1 MMRIRSK
8 LRHTALYAAGLSVFF
23 LLLMTACGG
32 GNGDDESPAP
42 AATAAPATAAP
53 ATQPPTGTPAAAAE
67 TTPDAPQQGA
77 PSSGSETLFI
87 TANETGTITVELNA
101 GDILE
106 LSFDV
111 ESSITGG
118 QNVSAGIGQAT
129 QGIKLVINDP
139 LAEPLVTIDDTTD
152 SDTVSVE
159 AEISGEHLI
168 FFFNPFPLQAVNVEA
183 SWEVNP

>member
-1 MMRIRSK
+1 V
-8 LRHTALYAAGLSVFF
+8 AGLLVLF
-23 LLLMTACGG
+23 LLVLAACGG

-53 ATQPPTGTPAAAAE
+53 TAQPAAE
-67 TTPDAPQQGA
+67 TTPDAPQQGTS
-77 PSSGSETLFI
+77 SSGSETLFI